1 MDLHNHMTSSLV
13 CKLHVRCEKVGTTH
27 DQNYLNERHIFREK
41 YQSGDVGNIF
51 ESLKYKKKMIRELDN
66 TLRKKNH

>member
-1 MDLHNHMTSSLV
+1 MDLHNDMTSSLV
-13 CKLHVRCEKVGTTH
+13 GKLHVHCEKVSTTH

-51 ESLKYKKKMIRELDN
+51 ESLKYK
-66 TLRKKNH
+66 RKDDL